1 MARYDDLNTKSIGYL
16 TFLSCL
22 LLAVTVLLLQA
33 LCYNWID
40 WQEESKLLKQSY
52 VSSDKE
58 IQSQKDTLTGYG
70 KVTEQ
75 VPVEQPAGA
84 PQNDSKK
91 PAEPATKSVERIRIP
106 IDKAETLLLEE
117 VKAQAGKAKE
127 APKT

>member
-84 PQNDSKK
+84 SQNDSKK